1 MQEHIGISIL
11 TFRQCSL
18 SLHPGRKKKSPGK
31 HDHLQRNSQVLV
43 ENSFF
48 FLKIFKNFNIL
59 GIIYILY
66 IVNIIY
72 SLLLLIL

>member
-1 MQEHIGISIL
+1 MQEHIGISRI

-31 HDHLQRNSQVLV
+31 HDNLQRNSQVLI

-48 FLKIFKNFNIL
+48 FLKIFNIL
-59 GIIYILY
+59 RIIYILH